1 MFLSLFDEGIHFAFV
16 RCVVVLGVFRQF
28 VDELSG
34 CSCGVVDPWVVGHP
48 VSVFCL
54 DPVALGLVVV
64 FYDESVYWWCVFFH
78 DVVRQGLSDQFWCD
92 FESVESLGLVLDDV
106 VRHSFE
112 VEEAVSP
119 AL

>member
-1 MFLSLFDEGIHFAFV
+1 M
-16 RCVVVLGVFRQF
+16 VLGVFRQF

-34 CSCGVVDPWVVGHP
+34 CSCGVVNPWVVGHP
-48 VSVFCL
+48 VSVLCL
-54 DPVALGLVVV
+54 DPLALGLVVA
-64 FYDESVYWWCVFFH
+64 FYDESVYGWCEFCH
-78 DVVRQGLSDQFWCD
+78 NVVRQGLFDQFWCD
-92 FESVESLGLVLDDV
+92 FQFVKSLGFMLDEV

>member
-1 MFLSLFDEGIHFAFV
+1 MFVG
-16 RCVVVLGVFRQF
+16 CVVVLGVFRQF

-34 CSCGVVDPWVVGHP
+34 CSCGVVNPWVVDHS

-54 DPVALGLVVV
+54 DPLALGLVVA
-64 FYDESVYWWCVFFH
+64 FYDESVYGWCVFCH
-78 DVVRQGLSDQFWCD
+78 NVVRQRLFDQFWCD
-92 FESVESLGLVLDDV
+92 FQFVKSLGFVLDEV